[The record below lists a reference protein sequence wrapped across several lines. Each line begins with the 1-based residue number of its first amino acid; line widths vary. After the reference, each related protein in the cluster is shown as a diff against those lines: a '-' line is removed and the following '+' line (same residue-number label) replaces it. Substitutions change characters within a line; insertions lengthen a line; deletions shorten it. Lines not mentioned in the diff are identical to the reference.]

1 MCNFFKVEG
10 FYLMSILSRLFR
22 WQGGRQNTGYE
33 KMLLCSTRWPVK
45 FDLYI
50 LKFNLGSE
58 IFPHIDSVAFGKH
71 YRLNI
76 VLWAASEGGE
86 FICSNPIFA
95 TKKIKFFR
103 PDISEHSV
111 TKIRKG
117 TRYVLSLGWIRAA

>member
-1 MCNFFKVEG
+1 MNRLRK
-10 FYLMSILSRLFR
+10 LFR
-22 WQGGRQNTGYE
+22 WERGRQNTGYE
-33 KMLLCSTRWPVK
+33 KMLMCTAHWPIK

-58 IFPHIDSVAFGKH
+58 ISPHVDSVAFGRH
-71 YRLNI
+71 YRLNV

-86 FICSNPIFA
+86 FICVNPIFA
-95 TKKIKFFR
+95 TKRIKCFR

-117 TRYVLSLGWIRAA
+117 TRYVLSLGWVKSV